1 MLPGCWAELGG
12 TVSTQVT
19 NSDGT
24 EADLIEH
31 LSDIH
36 QKGTK
41 GFTDEYLTNLH
52 KTLHQRR
59 RDPLLEHTHP
69 EEAPAERLATAQEL
83 ATAQQLTPAQ
93 RRAPAQE
100 PATN

>member
-1 MLPGCWAELGG
+1 
-12 TVSTQVT
+12 VSTQVT

-24 EADLIEH
+24 EADLTEH

-41 GFTDEYLTNLH
+41 GFTDEYLTSLH

-69 EEAPAERLATAQEL
+69 EEAPAEQLAAAEQLATAR
-83 ATAQQLTPAQ
+83 QLTPAQ

-100 PATN
+100 PATA